1 MYRFLDNQYLAYR
14 SMTELTTML
23 SIAYGGLEETEE
35 NSYDRIRVLAG
46 IRKITGEM
54 NARVWNQARPKPPTP
69 RM

>member
-1 MYRFLDNQYLAYR
+1 MYRFLDNQYLAFR
-14 SMTELTTML
+14 TMSELTAML
-23 SIAYGGLEETEE
+23 SAAYADLEATEV

-54 NARVWNQARPKPPTP
+54 NARVWNEARPKPPTP